1 VVTIRDVASA
11 AGVSIATV
19 SRVFN
24 DSSRVSPAAA
34 RRVRSAASRLDY
46 WPNVAARSLTTSRS
60 HAIGVLLP
68 DLFGEFFSEV
78 IRGIDQAARS
88 HKHTI
93 LISSSHADAQE
104 LLTAARSMRGR
115 IDGLIAMAPD
125 KASAAAMHSI
135 ARGFPVV
142 LLDPRARISGCCTVS
157 VANQGGAAAMVE
169 HLVRLGHRDVAIV
182 KGPVGNVDA
191 EDRLRGWRQALRAA
205 GLEVRA
211 GWQIEGDFS
220 EAAGYRAAKALLA
233 LRPRPS
239 AVFAA
244 NDYMAL
250 GLLSALRDAGID
262 VPREM
267 AVTGFDDIAIAQ
279 YLSPPLTTVR
289 VDAYELGARAVQLW
303 MQAAAGN
310 GAAPRHEVLPARL
323 VVRHSCGA
331 TRAHAADTRAGRGRR
346 ARIPAIAEA
355 GAAGNEFPDAF
366 PSRSR
371 IRNQIALRRGGPK
384 P

>member
-1 VVTIRDVASA
+1 
-11 AGVSIATV
+11 
-19 SRVFN
+19 
-24 DSSRVSPAAA
+24 
-34 RRVRSAASRLDY
+34 
-46 WPNVAARSLTTSRS
+46 
-60 HAIGVLLP
+60 
-68 DLFGEFFSEV
+68 
-78 IRGIDQAARS
+78 
-88 HKHTI
+88 
-93 LISSSHADAQE
+93 
-104 LLTAARSMRGR
+104 MRGR

-169 HLVRLGHRDVAIV
+169 HLVRLGHREVAIV

-310 GAAPRHEVLPARL
+310 GAAPRHEVSARASRRASL
-323 VVRHSCGA
+323 VRRDA
-331 TRAHAADTRAGRGRR
+331 RACSRYPGRARPPRPHPGDGRGRR
-346 ARIPAIAEA
+346 CRQRVPRCFPITLSNPKSDRSSTRRPEAMNQRPAAVLLAITVLA
-355 GAAGNEFPDAF
+355 GALPAFAQAPRQDSFWARKATGPITLDGILNEAEWAKAESMTVRWATDSGIPGSGWKARAA
-366 PSRSR
+366 SCRK
-371 IRNQIALRRGGPK
+371 IRPAP
-384 P
+384 